1 MIGVP
6 VLEEVLDVV
15 KENAAKCAIVMI
27 VVV

>member
-6 VLEEVLDVV
+6 VLEKVLEVVE
-15 KENAAKCAIVMI
+15 ENAAKCAIVMI